1 MRPMAASA
9 GGARVLDDLPVA
21 VALVDREGTI
31 RYVNPAAV
39 ARFGWRSA
47 DAAVGLGAHVLGED
61 VRCSPFHDEDGSEA
75 GTLVVC
81 LDGAGSVGIELLAR
95 ASGVL
100 AGALDPEASA
110 TAVGRLLV
118 QGFADSV
125 SVLVD
130 DGGLQL
136 LTAVNADPVLE
147 ELMAA
152 STGGPVG
159 VAVRAYFDQLVG
171 AGRSVLVPVVDA
183 AGLDVELG
191 DATAAETLRALDVA
205 STIVVGLRARGERLG
220 VLAVTRGRDRAPF
233 DQDDFVVV
241 AELGARLAASIDG
254 AFAQRAR
261 VEVARTLQASLLPP
275 RLPEIPGLTL
285 ASRYDPIGDGSLVGG
300 DFYDVFAVGDGRWCV
315 VLGDVCGQ
323 GVPAAALTSLVRYTV
338 RAAARMWRSPA
349 EVLRFTN
356 DAILDHD
363 TGERFC
369 TLLVATVRPDA
380 DGAAVT
386 LAAGGHHLPLHR
398 PAGGAPRA
406 VGQVGTAM
414 GLVRH
419 PDVTD
424 TTFRLGVGDVLVL
437 TTDGVIE
444 ARDVEGTPG
453 GDGFLEH
460 LVDVHGDDGADALAG
475 AIERAVLAVG
485 GGRSGDDVAVVV
497 LEATGLVDQPASPQQ
512 PAPPGGPFDER
523 YPVSTASVTE
533 ARRAVGA
540 WLEGQG
546 IRGSRVPDLLL
557 ALTELATNAVRSART
572 AMEVRA
578 WLTPDAVMFE
588 VTDDGPGFDPT
599 VPRSSRDIDPLAE
612 RGRGLFIVAALVDE
626 CTIESGPNGTIVRCY
641 VAR

>member
-1 MRPMAASA
+1 MRPMAAPA
-9 GGARVLDDLPVA
+9 GSRVLDDLPVA
-21 VALVDREGTI
+21 VALVDREGVI
-31 RYVNPAAV
+31 RYLNPV
-39 ARFGWRSA
+39 ALVRFPQASIGMPA
-47 DAAVGLGAHVLGED
+47 DVLGDD
-61 VRCSPFHDEDGSEA
+61 VRASPFHDEDGTVA
-75 GTLVVC
+75 GSLVVAV
-81 LDGAGSVGIELLAR
+81 DAGARAELLGR
-95 ASGVL
+95 VSGL
-100 AGALDPEASA
+100 LTGALEPEASA
-110 TAVGRLLV
+110 AAVGRQLV

-125 SVLVD
+125 TVLL
-130 DGGLQL
+130 DGEAGLRVV
-136 LTAVNADPVLE
+136 AVVNADPELE

-152 STGGPVG
+152 HVVSPIGTHV
-159 VAVRAYFDQLVG
+159 VRYLDRLVG
-171 AGRSVLVPVVDA
+171 TGRSLLVPELDP
-183 AGLDVELG
+183 AGWEVELG
-191 DATAAETLRALDVA
+191 DDGAGVAMRALDMGSA
-205 STIVVGLRARGERLG
+205 IVVGLNASGERLG
-220 VLAVTRGRDRAPF
+220 ALVVTRGRGREPF
-233 DQDDFVVV
+233 DQDDFLLVT
-241 AELGARLAASIDG
+241 ELAGRLAASVDS
-254 AFAQRAR
+254 ALAHRAR
-261 VEVARTLQASLLPP
+261 AEVARTLQASLLPP
-275 RLPEIPGLTL
+275 RLPEIPGLTV

-300 DFYDVFAVGDGRWCV
+300 DFYDVFPVADGRWCL

-338 RAAARMWRSPA
+338 RAAARMWQSPA

-369 TLLVATVRPDA
+369 TLLVAVVRT
-380 DGAAVT
+380 GAEGATVT

-398 PAGGAPRA
+398 AADGSVRP

-419 PDVTD
+419 PDVSD
-424 TTFRLGVGDVLVL
+424 TTIRLGVGEVLVL

-444 ARDVEGTPG
+444 ARDAEGEVVG
-453 GDGFLEH
+453 EGFLEH
-460 LVDVHGDDGADALAG
+460 LVDVHGDEGAEALAG

-485 GGRSGDDVAVVV
+485 GGRAGDDVAVLVV
-497 LEATGLVDQPASPQQ
+497 EATGLGE
-512 PAPPGGPFDER
+512 APVPDVARTPGGGPFDER
-523 YPVSTASVTE
+523 FPAETPSVTE
-533 ARRAVGA
+533 ARRSVAA
-540 WLEGQG
+540 WLDGQG

-599 VPRSSRDIDPLAE
+599 VPGSSREIDPLAE